1 MPAKDEIKI
10 NPEIVEVAQNIME
23 QLVTVR
29 PEHSFSFILN
39 DEGSQ
44 AIEESI
50 KIADWGIGGNKSKL
64 KATALEILD
73 SINEIP
79 AGEPVNVNFNEYD
92 IKSLGE
98 VYDALGKA
106 LEKHDEGLLP

>member
-1 MPAKDEIKI
+1 MNAKDEIQI
-10 NPEIVEVAQNIME
+10 NTEIVEIAQDIME
-23 QLVTVR
+23 QLVTIR
-29 PEHSFSFILN
+29 PEHSFSFVLN

-50 KIADWGIGGNKSKL
+50 KIADWGIGGNKAKL

-79 AGEPVNVNFNEYD
+79 AGEPVNVNFTEYEV
-92 IKSLGE
+92 KSLSE

-106 LEKHDEGLLP
+106 LDKHEDGILP

>member
-1 MPAKDEIKI
+1 MSSKDEVQI
-10 NPEIVEVAQNIME
+10 NPEIVEIAQNIME

-29 PEHSFSFILN
+29 PEHSFSFVLN

-50 KIADWGIGGNKSKL
+50 KIAGWGIGGNKSKL

-73 SINEIP
+73 SISEIP
-79 AGEPVNVNFNEYD
+79 AGEPVNVNFTEFEV
-92 IKSLGE
+92 KSLGE

-106 LEKHDEGLLP
+106 LEKHEDGILS